1 MTRMLQTLAAAIVSL
16 AAVTIPFRLA
26 AQEQTGNFRRYKLID
41 IGTFGGPESYIVPF
55 DTLGSPNQIN
65 GRGAAVGGSATSIPT
80 TAVSNGF
87 ICGGVSGAVPFVN
100 HAFEWQSGVIK
111 NLPSLGGPGHCS
123 VATGVNAYAEVA
135 GQAEIGRVDPV
146 LGIDELRAVVWKNGH
161 ITNLGTFGG
170 AHSLATTINNRGQ
183 VVGTALNKIPDP
195 FSFIDFMLA
204 GSSNGTQARAF
215 LWEGGP
221 LQDLGTL
228 GGNDASANLVNDRGQ
243 IAGTSY
249 TNDRANSTTGL
260 PTFHP
265 FLWDHG
271 TMTDLGTLGGTFSA
285 VNALNN
291 RGEVVG
297 LSSLEDDQVFHAFL
311 WTPSE
316 GLQDLQ
322 TLGGDFAEATEI
334 NEAGEVVGWSFTP
347 GDRATHAFLWRK
359 GELTDLGTVGSDPC
373 SQDAAINSAGQIV
386 GKSQGSDCSTPLHAF
401 LWEKGGPMVDLNALI
416 PAGSSLHLVWGLAI
430 NNHGEVTGIGLPSGC
445 APEGFLTCGHAFVL
459 IPVCADG
466 NEGCAD
472 APLDPSVVA
481 QSRGA
486 SGVVPKPVT
495 AEELATFKERLAR
508 MAGRNR
514 RFGLWPTRQ
523 FQPSHE

>member
-1 MTRMLQTLAAAIVSL
+1 MGIRNLIYMFTVVFCIFLSPVRIVAQGQMTH
-16 AAVTIPFRLA
+16 FRH
-26 AQEQTGNFRRYKLID
+26 YKLVD

-55 DTLGSPNQIN
+55 DTLGSPNQIS
-65 GRGAAVGGSATSIPT
+65 GRGTAVGGSATLIPT

-170 AHSLATTINNRGQ
+170 AHSLATTINNIGQ
-183 VVGTALNKIPDP
+183 VVGMALNNIPDP

-228 GGNDASANLVNDRGQ
+228 GGNDAFANLVNDRGQ

-249 TNDRANSTTGL
+249 TNNTPNPTTGF
-260 PTFHP
+260 PTVDP

-271 TMTDLGTLGGTFSA
+271 MMVDLGSLGGTFAA
-285 VNALNN
+285 VNDLND
-291 RGEVVG
+291 RSEVVG
-297 LSSLEDDQVFHAFL
+297 LSFLEGDQTFHAFL
-311 WTPSE
+311 WTPTN
-316 GLQDLQ
+316 GMQDLP
-322 TLGGDFAEATEI
+322 TLGGNFAEATVI
-334 NEAGEVVGWSFTP
+334 NEAGDVVGWSTTL
-347 GDRATHAFLWRK
+347 GDQALHSFLWRR
-359 GELTDLGTVGSDPC
+359 GELTDLGTVGNDPC
-373 SQDAAINSAGQIV
+373 SEDAAINSAGQIV
-386 GKSQGSDCSTPLHAF
+386 GDSLGSDCNTRLHAF
-401 LWEKGGPMVDLNALI
+401 LWERGGPMVDLNSLI
-416 PAGSSLHLVWGLAI
+416 PDGSSLHMVWGLAI
-430 NNHGEVTGIGLPSGC
+430 NDGGEITGIGVPSGC
-445 APEGFLTCGHAFVL
+445 LPQGFLTCGHAFVL

-466 NEGCAD
+466 HEGCGD
-472 APLDPSVVA
+472 VPIDPTIVA
-481 QSRGA
+481 KSRPA
-486 SGVVPKPVT
+486 SSVVPKPMT

-514 RFGLWPTRQ
+514 GFGLWSRR
-523 FQPSHE
+523 